1 MKEVINLLA
10 EDHEVITNKIDELYS
25 LLNIEPQDSFPKIAE
40 ILSFF
45 DDFTFKH
52 HHQREE
58 KVLYTWMIGQNEKA
72 DSGLIQKIMDDH
84 KDFENTSRE
93 IKVSIANYLNK
104 NPSAT
109 PVSILYDLSL
119 FITKY
124 REHIEREESFIFEIA
139 NGLKISKNEMDILL
153 KKMN

>member
-1 MKEVINLLA
+1 MKEVIDLLA
-10 EDHEVITNKIDELYS
+10 DDHEVITLKIDELYS
-25 LLNIEPQDSFPKIAE
+25 LLYVEPQDGLPRIAE

-58 KVLYTWMIGQNEKA
+58 RVLYNWMLGQNEKA

-84 KDFENTSRE
+84 KDFENSSRE
-93 IKVSIANYLNK
+93 IKHSIENYLNK
-104 NPSAT
+104 TPSAT

-139 NGLKISKNEMDILL
+139 NGLKISKSEMDLLL

>member
-10 EDHEVITNKIDELYS
+10 EDHEAITDKIDQLHS
-25 LLNIEPQDSFPKIAE
+25 LLNGEPQNTFPKIVE

-45 DDFTFKH
+45 DQFTFKH

-58 KVLYTWMIGQNEKA
+58 KVLYNWMIGQNEKA
-72 DSGLIQKIMDDH
+72 DTSLIQKIMDDH
-84 KDFENTSRE
+84 KTFENSSKE
-93 IKVSIANYLNK
+93 MKLSIEKYLN
-104 NPSAT
+104 NIPGPT

-124 REHIEREESFIFEIA
+124 REHIEREESFIFAIA
-139 NGLKISKNEMDILL
+139 DGLKISKSEKELLL
-153 KKMN
+153 KKMI